1 MAVVIKEDEKKLTL
15 RMSGRGSESGSG
27 RGGEKGAQGVK
38 GPGWDLEVDGRGPG
52 GKPSGSHR
60 DPFNTLVRLLQAS
73 RAERVAF
80 CL

>member
-60 DPFNTLVRLLQAS
+60 DPFNTLVRLLQDS

>member
-1 MAVVIKEDEKKLTL
+1 VEGAPSRV
-15 RMSGRGSESGSG
+15 RGGE
-27 RGGEKGAQGVK
+27 GGEKGAQGVK
-38 GPGWDLEVDGRGPG
+38 GPGWNLEVDGRGPG
-52 GKPSGSHR
+52 GKPSRSHR